1 MTASLQPKFIAALAA
16 LLVSL
21 PCFAVD
27 LDSASLEAGSGSQVR
42 MLRVGVQSNFAP
54 RWFQSNGTHLSGY
67 WDAAVAEWRGNA
79 YRNVKGERQYIT
91 IFGLTPVFRLQADDL
106 KGWYLEAGIGANL
119 LTKLY
124 DNNDDHL
131 STSFQFNDHL
141 GAGCVFNGGW
151 DVGIKLEHF
160 SNGGIKK
167 PNSGV
172 NFVLLKVARK
182 F

>member
-1 MTASLQPKFIAALAA
+1 MTVSLPSRSIAALAA
-16 LLVSL
+16 LLITL
-21 PCFAVD
+21 PAFAID
-27 LDSASLEAGSGSQVR
+27 LDSASLELGGGNQVR
-42 MLRVGVQSNFAP
+42 MLRLGVQSNFGH
-54 RWFQSNGTHLSGY
+54 RWFQSRGTHISGY
-67 WDAAVAEWRGNA
+67 WDAAVSEWRGNA

-91 IFGLTPVFRLQADDL
+91 VFGLTPVFRLQADDL
-106 KGWYLEAGIGANL
+106 TGWYLEGGIGANL

-131 STSFQFNDHL
+131 STSFQFNDHV
-141 GAGCVFNGGW
+141 GAGYVFQGGW

-160 SNGGIKK
+160 SNGGIKS

-172 NFVLLKVARK
+172 NFVMLKVARK